1 MAYLTSNDDH
11 LFSGRRGLRNN
22 MMSKDM
28 IKDFSG
34 ICFEAICRALLS
46 LLLVVL
52 LVGMAFGIMH
62 AGLDLLAQAGHID
75 SNPALHNTIKELVI
89 NVLLVLAVLELF
101 RTVKA
106 YFTEGRIKVTY
117 IIDTALV
124 VVITDI
130 MGFWYREVEVERI
143 ALALALVVV
152 LMGVRI
158 MAIRFSPR
166 KREMLDGL

>member
-1 MAYLTSNDDH
+1 MGKVT
-11 LFSGRRGLRNN
+11 
-22 MMSKDM
+22 

-34 ICFEAICRALLS
+34 ICFETLCRALLS
-46 LLLVVL
+46 LLLLVL
-52 LVGMAFGIMH
+52 LAGMAFGIMR
-62 AGLDLLAQAGHID
+62 AGLDLLGQIGHID
-75 SNPALHNTIKELVI
+75 SNTGLHHAIKELVI
-89 NVLLVLAVLELF
+89 NVLMVLAVLELF

-143 ALALALVVV
+143 ALALALVAV

-166 KREMLDGL
+166 KRELLDGL

>member
-1 MAYLTSNDDH
+1 MT
-11 LFSGRRGLRNN
+11 
-22 MMSKDM
+22 KDT

-34 ICFEAICRALLS
+34 ICFETLCRALLS
-46 LLLVVL
+46 LLLLVL
-52 LVGMAFGIMH
+52 LVGMAFGIMR
-62 AGLDLLAQAGHID
+62 AGLDLLAQTGHVD
-75 SNPALHNTIKELVI
+75 SNSELHHAIKELVI
-89 NVLLVLAVLELF
+89 NVLMVLAVLELF

-106 YFTEGRIKVTY
+106 YFTEGRVKVTY

-166 KREMLDGL
+166 KRELLDGL